1 MIMQKIKKL
10 WLSFWRQFFQVLI
23 AFDQLLNTIF
33 CAGYADETMSSNAYR
48 MEQKGRISGR
58 ILRPFIDS
66 LFFWQDQHCLQSY
79 ISELKRHQMPRDLRD

>member
-1 MIMQKIKKL
+1 MQKILVFLKAVK
-10 WLSFWRQFFQVLI
+10 RQTFQALI

-33 CAGYADETMSSNAYR
+33 CNGYADETMSSNAYR

>member
-1 MIMQKIKKL
+1 MQKIKVLLLAIK
-10 WLSFWRQFFQVLI
+10 RQVFQALI

-33 CAGYADETMSSNAYR
+33 CNGYADETMSSNAYR

-66 LFFWQDQHCLQSY
+66 LFFWQDQHCYKAYL
-79 ISELKRHQMPRDLRD
+79 SEVKRHQMPRDLRD